1 MKVIPR
7 AIGHRVVVRPHS
19 LEEADPMLA
28 RAKAMGLQLREVDER
43 RQLTGVDRGVV
54 VEVGPNAFSALN
66 VNCPDVPWCKPGDL
80 IAYTKNAGKFIKTT
94 EEALDSLLVI
104 NDEDVVAVLEE
115 QND

>member
-1 MKVIPR
+1 MRIVPR
-7 AIGHRVVVRPHS
+7 AIGHRVVVKPYS
-19 LEEADPMLA
+19 LAEADPMLA
-28 RAKAMGLQLREVDER
+28 RAQALGITLQPVDER
-43 RQLTGVDRGVV
+43 KLATGVDRGTV

-66 VNCPDVPWCKPGDL
+66 VNCPDVPWCKVGDL
-80 IAYTKNAGKFIKTT
+80 IAYTKNAGKYIKTT

>member
-1 MKVIPR
+1 MRIVPR
-7 AIGHRVVVRPHS
+7 AIGHRVVVKPYS
-19 LEEADPMLA
+19 LEQADPRMA
-28 RAKAMGLQLREVDER
+28 SAKAVGIILNDVDER
-43 RQLTGVDRGVV
+43 RHMTGVDRGTV

-66 VNCPDVPWCKPGDL
+66 VNCPDVPWCKVGDL
-80 IAYTKNAGKFIKTT
+80 IAYTKNAGKYIKTT